1 MTGPSSGDSG
11 SLEGELLGFRFV
23 KDDGSWAVARVRA
36 ADGRE
41 VVAVGPLGHVQ
52 PGQHITLAGSWQEKA
67 LFGRQFKVR
76 QVMVADPRTLR
87 GLELYLSDG
96 GVKGLGPTFA
106 RRVVER
112 FGTDTLRIIDDEP
125 EKLLEVAGIGQKRL
139 DAIVEG
145 WERDRAHREVHAL
158 LRGFGVGQALSNR
171 IVDKFGQKAQLV
183 VMKEPYRLAA
193 EVRGV
198 GFRTADAIAREVG
211 ISPDDPARADA
222 ATVHLLR
229 TAESDGHTFLPH
241 DQLLSRGD
249 SLSVPAE
256 AIRLAVRRLS
266 GQGLL
271 VVHPSSVS
279 GADPVFSAELD
290 LAEELVC
297 EHMAGLLRL
306 ARLPAADT
314 TPDEDALGLQLHAQQ
329 RQAVT
334 TALQHGVCVVTG
346 GPGTGKTTIVKVLLR
361 CARRR
366 GHQWLLAAPTG
377 RASRRLA
384 EATGSEAKTL
394 HRLLEYNP
402 RTGEFG
408 KCGESRLEAEGVLVD
423 EASMVDLRLMLALL
437 EALPDGCRLVLVG
450 DADQLPS
457 VGAGRVLGDL
467 IDSGAV
473 PVATLTEVYRQAAG
487 SGIVRNAWRIHRGES
502 PVSGESDPEASEHKD
517 FFVVR
522 RPSADAALA
531 AIVTIV
537 SKRLPKLGFDPRS
550 DIQVL
555 TPMHGGPL
563 GTERLNTVLQQTL
576 NPDGVPLST
585 TRPFRVG
592 DRVMQTRN
600 NYDNDVFNGD
610 VGVVEDVEGGV
621 CTVDFDGQRVS
632 LSGPELDDITLAY
645 AISVHKSQ
653 GSEYPAVV
661 MALHRSHRIM
671 LRRNLIYTA
680 MTRARRFCCMV
691 GDPDAIARAASV
703 HEERRRYSL
712 LSMRLSGAPST

>member
-1 MTGPSSGDSG
+1 MTHPG

-23 KDDGSWAVARVRA
+23 KDDGSWAVARVRGT
-36 ADGRE
+36 DGRE

-52 PGQHITLAGSWQEKA
+52 PGQHVTLAGSWQEKA

-96 GVKGLGPTFA
+96 GVRGLGPTFA

-112 FGTDTLRIIDDEP
+112 FGNDTLRIIDDEP
-125 EKLLEVAGIGQKRL
+125 ERLLEVPGIGRKRL
-139 DAIVEG
+139 DSIIDA
-145 WERDRAHREVHAL
+145 WERDRAHREIHAL

-171 IVDKFGQKAQLV
+171 IVERFGSKAQAV
-183 VMKEPYRLAA
+183 VMRDPYRLAA
-193 EVRGV
+193 EIRGV

-229 TAESDGHTFLPH
+229 TAESDGHSFLPH
-241 DQLLSRGD
+241 DRLLEQGA
-249 SLSVPAE
+249 SLAVPGTAMAA
-256 AIRLAVRRLS
+256 AIQRLA
-266 GQGLL
+266 GTGL
-271 VVHPSSVS
+271 VVTHRSSVA

-297 EHMAGLLRL
+297 ERLLHLLRL

-314 TPDEDALGLQLHAQQ
+314 SPDEQALGIELHPQQ

-334 TALQHGVCVVTG
+334 TALQHGVCVITG

-384 EATGSEAKTL
+384 EATGTEAKTL
-394 HRLLEYNP
+394 HRLLEFNP
-402 RTGEFG
+402 RTGEFAR
-408 KCGESRLEAEGVLVD
+408 CAERPLEAEGVLVD
-423 EASMVDLRLMLALL
+423 EASMVDLRLMHALL
-437 EALPDGCRLVLVG
+437 DALPDGCRLVLVG

-487 SGIVRNAWRIHRGES
+487 SGIVRNAWRVHQGQMPISAEA
-502 PVSGESDPEASEHKD
+502 DPEASSQRD

-522 RPSADAALA
+522 RPMADSAVSTLLH
-531 AIVTIV
+531 IV
-537 SKRLPKLGFDPRS
+537 SKRLPDLGFDPRC

-563 GTERLNTVLQQTL
+563 GTERLNTVLQQAL
-576 NPDGVPLST
+576 NPDGTPLSA
-585 TRPFRVG
+585 TRPFRIG

-610 VGVVEDVEGGV
+610 VGVVVDVEGGV
-621 CTVDFDGQRVS
+621 CTVDFDGQTVS
-632 LSGPELDDITLAY
+632 LSGPEIDEITLAY

-661 MALHRSHRIM
+661 LALHRSHRIM

-680 MTRARRFCCMV
+680 MTRARRFCCII
-691 GDPDAIARAASV
+691 GDPDAITRAANT
-703 HEERRRYSL
+703 HEQRTRYSL
-712 LSMRLSGAPST
+712 LAVRLSAMPSG